1 MPGVAGPSGAQRPDD
16 EQQVAEHG
24 HHDRH
29 HVQGD
34 PTPPAAKI
42 NRLVWE
48 KYLDIKILGFKHI
61 LYLKNI

>member
-1 MPGVAGPSGAQRPDD
+1 MPGVAGPPRAQRPDD

-34 PTPPAAKI
+34 PTPPAAQI
-42 NRLVWE
+42 NSLVLE
-48 KYLDIKILGFKHI
+48 KYIFS
-61 LYLKNI
+61 KNI

>member
-1 MPGVAGPSGAQRPDD
+1 MPGVAGPPRAQRPDD
-16 EQQVAEHG
+16 EQEVAEHG

-42 NRLVWE
+42 NSLVLE
-48 KYLDIKILGFKHI
+48 KYLNK
-61 LYLKNI
+61 KNIWFHAYFVSKNI